1 MVDTMIDDDTHS
13 RLELLQQNK
22 LLIHELFQLEQDGHK
37 DARELYHDEIAGFF
51 IRTDD
56 GSFTLSSDKRESGD
70 SETLHSK
77 YGAFSESYEK
87 FVKPSN
93 LLEIAQHKK
102 SIRVL
107 DICSGIG
114 YNTTALL
121 TYLKDEEVEIE
132 IDMVESSIET
142 LATVLF
148 IPDVSKAYS
157 YVKKEVETYLID
169 KGYLQFN
176 KVLSTVPSNIHINI
190 HVCDAREFIKNEA
203 HGKYDAVFLDPYS
216 PSKSP
221 ELYTV
226 DFFSRIKQFLE
237 EYSLI
242 LTYTAASP
250 VRSALVHAGYHL
262 GEGPSFHRSG
272 GTIASL
278 SQDMITTPLSFSD
291 EKVIALSDV
300 GVPYID
306 PELNDDYDTI
316 VNRRRN
322 TREKIRGVSVFPSSS
337 KLPRYIGLDPES
349 IEDVNLREK
358 LNGYVNAMG
367 FESINDYRIH
377 DILNIDPNLSSRD
390 QILALEDNLHRI
402 LG

>member
-1 MVDTMIDDDTHS
+1 MSDDDTHS
-13 RLELLQQNK
+13 RLELLEQNK

-56 GSFTLSSDKRESGD
+56 GSYTLTSDKRESQD

-87 FVKPSN
+87 FVNPSN
-93 LLEIAQHKK
+93 LLAIAQNKK

-121 TYLKDEEVEIE
+121 THLKDEDVEIE

-148 IPDVSKAYS
+148 IPDVSKAYG
-157 YVKKEVETYLID
+157 YVKKEIESYLID
-169 KGYLQFN
+169 NGYLQFN
-176 KVLSTVPSNIHINI
+176 KVLSNVPENIHINI
-190 HVCDAREFIKNEA
+190 HVCDAREFVKNQA
-203 HGKYDAVFLDPYS
+203 KGKYDAVFLDPYS

-226 DFFSRIKQFLE
+226 DFFAKIKQFLE
-237 EYSLI
+237 DYALI

-262 GEGPSFHRSG
+262 GQGPTFHRSG

-278 SQDMITTPLSFSD
+278 SADMITTPLSFSD

-306 PELNDDYDTI
+306 PDLSDDYETI
-316 VNRRRN
+316 VSRRQS
-322 TREKIRGVSVFPSSS
+322 TREKIRGVNVFPSSS

-349 IEDVNLREK
+349 IGDVNLREK
-358 LNGYVNAMG
+358 LNNYVRAMG

-390 QILALEDNLHRI
+390 QILALEENLRKV

>member
-1 MVDTMIDDDTHS
+1 MSDDDTHS
-13 RLELLQQNK
+13 RLELLEQNK
-22 LLIHELFQLEQDGHK
+22 LLIQELFQLEQDGHK

-56 GSFTLSSDKRESGD
+56 GSYTLSSAKRESGD

-87 FVKPSN
+87 FVRPSN
-93 LLEIAQHKK
+93 LVTIAQHKK

-114 YNTTALL
+114 YNTAALL

-142 LATVLF
+142 LATILF
-148 IPDVSKAYS
+148 IPDVSKAYG
-157 YVKKEVETYLID
+157 YVKKEVETYLVD
-169 KGYLQFN
+169 NGYLQFN

-190 HVCDAREFIKNEA
+190 HVCDARDFIKNDA
-203 HGKYDAVFLDPYS
+203 QGRYDAVFLDPYS

-226 DFFSRIKQFLE
+226 DFFAKIKQFLE

-262 GEGPSFHRSG
+262 GQGPSFHRSG

-278 SQDMITTPLSFSD
+278 NKDMIATPLSFSD

-316 VNRRRN
+316 VNRRQN

-349 IEDVNLREK
+349 IEDVNLRNK
-358 LNGYVNAMG
+358 LNGYVMAMG

-377 DILNIDPNLSSRD
+377 DILNIDPNLSSRE
-390 QILALEDNLHRI
+390 QILALEENLHRV

>member
-1 MVDTMIDDDTHS
+1 MIDDDTHS

-176 KVLSTVPSNIHINI
+176 KVLSTLPSNIHINI

-203 HGKYDAVFLDPYS
+203 HGMYDAVFLDPYS

-316 VNRRRN
+316 VNRRRS
-322 TREKIRGVSVFPSSS
+322 TREKIRGVSVFPSSN

>member
-1 MVDTMIDDDTHS
+1 MSDDDTHS
-13 RLELLQQNK
+13 RLELLEQNK

-51 IRTDD
+51 VRTDD
-56 GSFTLSSDKRESGD
+56 DSYTLTSAKRDSGE

-77 YGAFSESYEK
+77 FGAFSEAYEK
-87 FVKPSN
+87 FVNPSN
-93 LLEIAQHKK
+93 LLEIAQNKK

-121 TYLKDEEVEIE
+121 THLKDEEDVEIE

-148 IPDVSKAYS
+148 IPNVSKAYG
-157 YVKKEVETYLID
+157 YVKKEIESFLID
-169 KGYLQFN
+169 NGYLQFN
-176 KVLSTVPSNIHINI
+176 KVLSNVPSNIHINI
-190 HVCDAREFIKNEA
+190 HACDARDFIKNEA
-203 HGKYDAVFLDPYS
+203 KGKYDAVFLDPYS

-221 ELYTV
+221 ELYTI
-226 DFFSRIKQFLE
+226 DFFARIKEFLE
-237 EYSLI
+237 DYSLI

-250 VRSALVHAGYHL
+250 VRSAFVHAGYHI
-262 GEGPSFHRSG
+262 GEGPTFHRSG

-278 SQDMITTPLSFSD
+278 SADMIKTPLSFSD
-291 EKVIALSDV
+291 QKVIALSDV

-306 PELNDDYDTI
+306 SDLNDDYDTI
-316 VNRRRN
+316 VNRRQD

-337 KLPRYIGLDPES
+337 KLPRYLGLNPDT
-349 IEDVNLREK
+349 IEDVNLRNK
-358 LNGYVNAMG
+358 LNSYVEAMG

-377 DILNIDPNLSSRD
+377 DILNIDSNLPSRD
-390 QILALEDNLHRI
+390 QILALEENLHNV
-402 LG
+402 LGK